1 MVSAAA
7 ARKKSRKYNDR
18 YRDSQI
24 LNPAIG
30 VGIMFLLTIFT
41 AIFSK

>member
-1 MVSAAA
+1 MISASAA
-7 ARKKSRKYNDR
+7 RRKSRKYNDR
-18 YRDSQI
+18 YRDSQL

-30 VGIMFLLTIFT
+30 IGIMFLLTIFT